1 MGRLIRLGVG
11 DWPSALPFA
20 WPLQQRLLSLS
31 GELVV
36 ADAADIDE
44 RMAEG
49 MLTAGLVSPAEYL
62 RHADRYRRSAHL
74 GLMATGPGAQAAILF
89 SRHALSLLEGATF
102 AVQPA
107 AGGERALLEALLRAE
122 HALVVETEERRGP
135 LALVLRD
142 FPAVLLVGERALL
155 TAQNLPAEVSAH
167 DLTDWWHQATG
178 LPYPVGVWVA
188 QRQWAED
195 HPEAWQQV
203 QREVAQAR
211 DLGLL
216 MQEAMLADWCE
227 RRPIRPEAMSRH
239 LGAYSYEPGGRFGA
253 AMTRFAQLAGL
264 PLPPGDDH
272 VDR

>member
-20 WPLQQRLLSLS
+20 WPLQHHLLAVS

-44 RMAEG
+44 RMAMG
-49 MLTAGLVSPAEYL
+49 VLTAGLVSAAAYL
-62 RHADRYRRSAHL
+62 RHAERYQRSAHV
-74 GLMATGPGAQAAILF
+74 GLMATGPGAQAAVLF
-89 SRHALSLLEGATF
+89 SPHELSLLEGATF

-107 AGGERALLEALLRAE
+107 AGGERALLEALLRSE
-122 HALVVETEERRGP
+122 HALVVATEERRGP
-135 LALVLRD
+135 LNLVLRD
-142 FPAVLLVGERALL
+142 FPAVLMVGERALV
-155 TAQNLPAEVSAH
+155 TAQNLPEGVTAH
-167 DLTDWWHQATG
+167 DLTDWWHRETS

-195 HPEAWQQV
+195 HPEAWTTV

-216 MQEAMLADWCE
+216 MQDAMLSDWCT
-227 RRPIRPEAMSRH
+227 RRPMRPEALRRH
-239 LGAYSYEPGGRFGA
+239 LAAYSYEPGGRFTA
-253 AMTRFAQLAGL
+253 ALTRFAQLAGL